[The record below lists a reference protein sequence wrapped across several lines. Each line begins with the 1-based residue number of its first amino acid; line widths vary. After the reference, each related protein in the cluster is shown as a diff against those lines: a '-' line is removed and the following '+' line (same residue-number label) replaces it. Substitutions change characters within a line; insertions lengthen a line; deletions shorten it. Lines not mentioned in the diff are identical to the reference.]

1 MADPLGYTRSAPA
14 PGVDAF
20 TAQDDLARLLTTL
33 HESGTLRVLNG
44 LLAQF
49 AEVNAVVL
57 KHLDTEEGTNG
68 LSNLLILLR
77 VLGNI
82 DADGTDRFA
91 RALTDGVEKASARL
105 GRRDEPPTLLQLAV
119 KLRSPEVRR
128 GLDAALTLVG
138 TVGARLGTEPGD
150 DH

>member
-20 TAQDDLARLLTTL
+20 TPDDDVARLVRTL
-33 HESGTLRVLNG
+33 HESGTLRLLNG
-44 LLAQF
+44 LIAQF

-57 KHLDTEEGTNG
+57 KHLDTEEGKNG

-77 VLGNI
+77 GLGHI
-82 DADGTDRFA
+82 DADGTDRFVK
-91 RALTDGVEKASARL
+91 ALTEGLDAAGERL
-105 GRRDEPPTLLQLAV
+105 RETDDPPNLLQLAV

-128 GLDAALTLVG
+128 GLNAALTLVG
-138 TVGARLGTEPGD
+138 TVGDRLGDEP
-150 DH
+150 H